1 MSSLP
6 SADGSL
12 VRTPTHTHNPLVHTG
27 SSTPISPVVM
37 GFTIQRD
44 DPTAIEQVRAM
55 LSVKQKQKALIESR
69 RGSVSSVGVTDGR
82 RGSTA
87 GLLEGRRG
95 SVSGMHPT
103 VTPSVH
109 IVNPTPTTATAPG
122 SAMSGTST
130 APDPKR
136 SGRNP
141 HANGS
146 RVQTGPESTVDDCA
160 LRCHSEP

>member
-1 MSSLP
+1 MTISGVALNTSNLP
-6 SADGSL
+6 SADDSL
-12 VRTPTHTHNPLVHTG
+12 VRTPAYTDKPLGHTG
-27 SSTPISPVVM
+27 SSTPISPVAM
-37 GFTIQRD
+37 GFTVQRD
-44 DPTAIEQVRAM
+44 DSTAIEGVHAM
-55 LSVKQKQKALIESR
+55 LPVEQKQKALIESR

-109 IVNPTPTTATAPG
+109 IVNPTPTTATVPG

-130 APDPKR
+130 APGLKR
-136 SGRNP
+136 SRQSP
-141 HANGS
+141 HANGTGVS
-146 RVQTGPESTVDDCA
+146 RLGPS
-160 LRCHSEP
+160 P